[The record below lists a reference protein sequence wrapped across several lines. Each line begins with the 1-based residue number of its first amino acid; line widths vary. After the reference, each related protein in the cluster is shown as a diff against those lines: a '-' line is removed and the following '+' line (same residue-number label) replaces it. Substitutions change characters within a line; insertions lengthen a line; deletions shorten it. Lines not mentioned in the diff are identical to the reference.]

1 MHQIINE
8 NLKETDE
15 QISAL
20 KDEVIADFT
29 DRQAQMA
36 QLHAGVDKM
45 ILELKRQTGTN
56 MSELIRQQAGDNDCE
71 TQVCDHDYWDSHEF

>member
-1 MHQIINE
+1 
-8 NLKETDE
+8 
-15 QISAL
+15 L

-56 MSELIRQQAGDNDCE
+56 MSELIR
-71 TQVCDHDYWDSHEF
+71 